1 MCLVPDAPAPIQ
13 PRSAPTAPDGN
24 AFADRAAAAARRR
37 ATLASM
43 VTTNPNG
50 MGSAPTAAKA
60 VLGA

>member
-13 PRSAPTAPDGN
+13 PRSAPRSPDSAMTDN
-24 AFADRAAAAARRR
+24 AAAAQRRR

-43 VTTNPNG
+43 VLTDQSGG
-50 MGSAPTAAKA
+50 MGAAPTAAKT